1 MHEYLGS
8 TKCLAEEGNLEG
20 QFMRK
25 LKDEH
30 HDGSS
35 AAQSDLG
42 KENGNKSETGK

>member
-1 MHEYLGS
+1 MHEHLGS
-8 TKCLAEEGNLEG
+8 TKCLAEEGNLKG

-35 AAQSDLG
+35 AAQSELG
-42 KENGNKSETGK
+42 KKNETKVK